1 VRIATYTRI
10 STDEVNQPYS
20 LGAQSE
26 RLASY
31 VASQAD
37 WELVG
42 TFTDQMSGAKLER
55 PGLQGALRA
64 ARAGRF
70 DLLLVYRVDR
80 LARSV
85 RGLAEVLETLDSAGV
100 GFRSATEPFD
110 TTSPAGRMMVQMLG
124 VFAEFERATI
134 IDRVIA
140 GMERKSSQGGWCGG
154 TQPFGYRA
162 VKGEG
167 RLEVDEDEAP
177 LIPVIFDLYAN
188 KRLGSRAIANQL
200 SASGLTTR
208 SGRPWQFKSILTVLR
223 NRTYLGQVNFRGVWT
238 DGDHPPLVEQGLFD
252 TAQAILAERGE
263 DVAKRASNSSDYL
276 LTGLVVCGNCGSHFT
291 GTRATG
297 RNATYRYYT
306 CGGRQRYGTKSCAV
320 DRLQAE
326 ALDDAVLN
334 SLLAAYED
342 TDLFGKAV
350 AEAQQRADLDES
362 PHDAERAALQA
373 ELDKVERGIDRYLQA
388 FESGTMPEEVCGERV
403 KALGANATALRA
415 RMFDLDSGTTEAEL
429 VAPTTAE
436 LGDLRK
442 RVEEAVADGSSALV
456 KSLLQALIHEI
467 RVDSRQAIHPIFRVP
482 VGGAHQQDDAVRAPS
497 RSVEVK
503 GLEPSASTLRT
514 ERCNLPGLGFPVD
527 SQATLVG
534 EVHRGARKGTVGQQL
549 SPVES
554 RARHWHGRF
563 GQANQ
568 TFHRRLV
575 TMARTRSLTLGPAA
589 RPVAIPEAFDWE
601 PTATGTITLPLHVRW
616 SDPVVAYDMAVRNDR
631 IRVYEQVLREG
642 TEADVRHYVDP
653 EELAGVLN
661 ELVLPPT
668 VRRTWE
674 EWFRRHN
681 EARAEC

>member
-1 VRIATYTRI
+1 MRIATYTRI

-31 VASQAD
+31 VASQED
-37 WELVG
+37 WQLVG

-64 ARAGRF
+64 AQAGRF

-85 RGLAEVLETLDSAGV
+85 RGLAEVLETLDAAGV

-188 KRLGSRAIANQL
+188 KRLGSHAIANQL
-200 SASGLTTR
+200 TASGLSTR
-208 SGRPWQFKSILTVLR
+208 SGRPWQFKSVLTVLR
-223 NRTYLGQVNFRGVWT
+223 NRTYLGQVNFRGTWSES
-238 DGDHPPLVEQGLFD
+238 DHPPLVEQGLFD
-252 TAQAILAERGE
+252 AAQTILVERGD

-276 LTGLVVCGNCGSHFT
+276 LTGLVVCGTCGSRFT

-306 CGGRQRYGTKSCAV
+306 CGGRQRYGTKTCAA
-320 DRLQAE
+320 DRLPAE
-326 ALDDAVLN
+326 ALDDAVVH
-334 SLLAAYED
+334 SLLSAYED
-342 TDLFGKAV
+342 SDLFSKAIS
-350 AEAQQRADLDES
+350 EAQERADLDDS
-362 PHDAERAALQA
+362 PHDAERAALQG
-373 ELDKVERGIDRYLQA
+373 ELDKVERGIDRYLRA
-388 FESGTMPEEVCGERV
+388 FEAGTMPEEICGERV
-403 KALGANATALRA
+403 KDLGTKVTALQA
-415 RMFDLDSGTTEAEL
+415 RMFELDAEMTAAEL
-429 VAPTTAE
+429 VAPTSAE
-436 LGDLRK
+436 LSGLRQ
-442 RVEEAVADGSSALV
+442 RVEAAVAGGSSALV

-467 RVDSRQAIHPIFRVP
+467 RVDSREAIHPVFRVP
-482 VGGAHQQDDAVRAPS
+482 GGDHQQDDAVRAPS

-503 GLEPSASTLRT
+503 GLEPSTY
-514 ERCNLPGLGFPVD
+514 GL
-527 SQATLVG
+527 Q
-534 EVHRGARKGTVGQQL
+534 
-549 SPVES
+549 S
-554 RARHWHGRF
+554 R
-563 GQANQ
+563 
-568 TFHRRLV
+568 
-575 TMARTRSLTLGPAA
+575 RS
-589 RPVAIPEAFDWE
+589 
-601 PTATGTITLPLHVRW
+601 
-616 SDPVVAYDMAVRNDR
+616 SS
-631 IRVYEQVLREG
+631 
-642 TEADVRHYVDP
+642 
-653 EELAGVLN
+653 
-661 ELVLPPT
+661 
-668 VRRTWE
+668 
-674 EWFRRHN
+674 
-681 EARAEC
+681 